1 MQISTGVSLKLSQEE
16 NWRKGKR
23 IKMFAWQNRI
33 TSLWRD
39 HDKNDRSISVNLIY
53 TPYRNTLN
61 LLITLYHYFRN
72 RRDIGFNRQRLLIR
86 AHICIGLE
94 NNFKKRCIFII
105 SPIWPRSKTGTT
117 APEAMKFTFLVYST
131 LVIVNVGLV
140 WLIFVR
146 EGIRQFKKR

>member
-39 HDKNDRSISVNLIY
+39 HNKNDRSISVNLIY

-86 AHICIGLE
+86 AHISIGLE
-94 NNFKKRCIFII
+94 NNFKKDAF
-105 SPIWPRSKTGTT
+105 SLYHQYDHALKQEPLPRR
-117 APEAMKFTFLVYST
+117 PWNLHFWYT
-131 LVIVNVGLV
+131 LP
-140 WLIFVR
+140 WLSLM
-146 EGIRQFKKR
+146 